1 MKRLSLYILTL
12 FALLSCEDSQSS
24 FRLKGEFKHLEQ
36 GEFYLYTDRDIAKF
50 DTLKITNGRFT
61 YEANI
66 DYDVTYHLLY
76 PNFSELTFFASP
88 GDKIKIKGDARH
100 LIGTEVT
107 GSKDNEEY
115 TAFRLGNQE
124 KNEKEQQAAAADF
137 IKQHPTSQV
146 SIYLFKQH
154 FLLAQQRKPEIIKD
168 LYRELLTAQPQN
180 AILNGWKD
188 QITYFSELLEVND
201 SLPNFSFSLEDS
213 TNVKRKDYEGKYL
226 LVNFWASWDGNTTS
240 MFYRIRK
247 FWEQYPDK
255 FEILSISLD
264 VEKKNKKNVERNCS
278 IKWPSYSDYM
288 AWNSPLVR
296 DFRITSVP
304 CFFFVG
310 PDLKIIAIGEDFTTD
325 IQPVIKK
332 TLNLK

>member
-1 MKRLSLYILTL
+1 MKRFSLYILIL
-12 FALLSCEDSQSS
+12 FTLLSCEDSQSS

-115 TAFRLGNQE
+115 TAFRLGNQ
-124 KNEKEQQAAAADF
+124 KKSEKEQQVAAADF

-247 FWEQYPDK
+247 FREQYPDK

-264 VEKKNKKNVERNCS
+264 VEKKNKKNVEKNCS